1 MTPAVSSNMYIHH
14 ELRLGI
20 ASQQWL
26 VWHTEQFLRPDYD
39 LVICDEA
46 HRARFKDVDDDT
58 RRQPNQYL
66 KMLYRLSRQTRELLL
81 LTATPMQMNEM
92 ELWAL
97 FGLLEPEGWNE
108 FEYRKFYQDMEP
120 DIPEW
125 KLRRDLW
132 KKANPTARA
141 PGILGSENDDYI
153 ESMLQDPAVIKQTM
167 NTMEDSAPARRLM
180 SRHTR
185 QLLRHYRE
193 QGLLDAPIP
202 SRRVRDT
209 VITMTTEERAL
220 YDEITEVVQ
229 RCYGDRHI
237 SQQSLGFIRTIF
249 QEEARFFN
257 VCLRTDPQE
266 RG

>member
-1 MTPAVSSNMYIHH
+1 M
-14 ELRLGI
+14 
-20 ASQQWL
+20 
-26 VWHTEQFLRPDYD
+26 
-39 LVICDEA
+39 
-46 HRARFKDVDDDT
+46 DDDT

-66 KMLYRLSRQTRELLL
+66 RMMYRLSKQTRELLL

-108 FEYRKFYQDMEP
+108 FEYRRFYQDAEP

-125 KLRRDLW
+125 KFRRDLW
-132 KKANPTARA
+132 KKSNPTARVS
-141 PGILGSENDDYI
+141 GILSSENDDYI

-167 NTMEDSAPARRLM
+167 KTMEDSAPARRLM

-185 QLLRHYRE
+185 QLLRRYRE

-202 SRRVRDT
+202 SRQVRDT
-209 VITMTTEERAL
+209 VITMTPEEREL
-220 YDEITEVVQ
+220 YERNHRSGAEVLRGPEHKPTVPGIHQ
-229 RCYGDRHI
+229 DNI
-237 SQQSLGFIRTIF
+237 S
-249 QEEARFFN
+249 EEVRIIN
-257 VCLRTDPQE
+257 LRLRPDPQE